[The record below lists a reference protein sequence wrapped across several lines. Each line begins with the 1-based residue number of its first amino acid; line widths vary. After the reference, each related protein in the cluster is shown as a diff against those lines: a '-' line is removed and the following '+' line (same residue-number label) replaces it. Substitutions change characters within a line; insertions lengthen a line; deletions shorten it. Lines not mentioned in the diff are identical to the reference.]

1 MAFKTCGFGILGV
14 GMYAPPEVITNAD
27 LERMVDTSDEWIR
40 SRTGIVERRRLGLDE
55 ATSDMAVRA
64 ARRALDDAGM
74 DAREIDLIIC
84 CTFGPD
90 TPVPCAACYVQDK
103 LGIAGH
109 CPAFD
114 LNIACTG
121 FTYGLSVATA
131 FMRAGVYKTAL
142 VIGADAVTRY
152 LDYTQRETCILFG
165 DGAGAAVVGPTG
177 EDRGL
182 MGEFLGADGGA
193 GDMLVLRD
201 CGTRIRTAEEK
212 AKDPSPIV
220 MRGNDVFKFAVK
232 GVTRATH
239 GALEAAGQG
248 LTPRDIDLMI
258 PHQAN
263 LRIIEAAAKHFG
275 LPMEKMFVNLQK
287 YGNTSAASIP
297 MALAEAVQEG
307 RLKRGD
313 ILALVS
319 FGGGMSYG
327 AGIWVW

>member
-1 MAFKTCGFGILGV
+1 MGLKTCGYGILGV
-14 GMYAPPEVITNAD
+14 GMYAPPTRVTND
-27 LERMVDTSDEWIR
+27 DMEKLVDTSDEWIR
-40 SRTGIVERRRLGLDE
+40 SRTGIQERRKLDESE

-64 ARRALDDAGM
+64 ARKALENAGM
-74 DAREIDLIIC
+74 EANEIDLIIC
-84 CTFGPD
+84 CTFSPD
-90 TPVPCAACYVQDK
+90 QACPSAACEVQNK
-103 LGIAGH
+103 LGIPGH

-121 FTYGLSVATA
+121 FTYGMSTATA

-142 VIGADAVTRY
+142 VIGADTVTRY

-193 GDMLVLRD
+193 AGILMIHDSGSR
-201 CGTRIRTAEEK
+201 RRTEEERK
-212 AKDPSPIV
+212 AWPSSFY
-220 MRGNDVFKFAVK
+220 MQGNDVFKFAVRGLAK
-232 GVTRATH
+232 AAQ

-248 LTPRDIDLMI
+248 LTAADIDLMI

-297 MALAEAVQEG
+297 MALAEAVEEG

-313 ILALVS
+313 VLALVS

-327 AGIWVW
+327 ANIWVW

>member
-1 MAFKTCGFGILGV
+1 MALKTCGYGILGV
-14 GMYAPPEVITNAD
+14 GMYAPPGIVTNAD

-40 SRTGIVERRRLGLDE
+40 SRTGIRERRKLGADE

-64 ARRALDDAGM
+64 ARLALQDAGM
-74 DAREIDLIIC
+74 EARQIDLIIC
-84 CTFGPD
+84 CTFSPD
-90 TPVPCAACYVQDK
+90 TAVPCAACIVQDK
-103 LGIAGH
+103 LGIPGH

-121 FTYGLSVATA
+121 FTYGLSTATA

-142 VIGADAVTRY
+142 VIGADTVTRY

-177 EDRGL
+177 EGRGL
-182 MGEFLGADGGA
+182 VSEFLGADGGA
-193 GDMLVLRD
+193 ADILVLRD
-201 CGTRIRTAEEK
+201 CGSRIRTPEEK
-212 AKDPSPIV
+212 ALSPSPIQ
-220 MRGNDVFKFAVK
+220 MQGNEVFKFAVR
-232 GVTRATH
+232 GLARAAQ
-239 GALEAAGQG
+239 GALEAAGQN
-248 LTPRDIDLMI
+248 LSVDDISLMI

-313 ILALVS
+313 VLALVS

-327 AGIWVW
+327 SNIWVW

>member
-1 MAFKTCGFGILGV
+1 MALKTRGFGILGT
-14 GMYAPPEVITNAD
+14 GMYAPPGVITNAD
-27 LERMVDTSDEWIR
+27 LEKMVETSDEWIR
-40 SRTGIVERRRLGLDE
+40 SRTGIAERRRLDETE

-64 ARRALDDAGM
+64 ARQALDNAGM
-74 DAREIDLIIC
+74 SAKEIDLIIC
-84 CTFGPD
+84 CTFSPD
-90 TPVPCAACYVQDK
+90 QACPCAACEVQAK
-103 LGIAGH
+103 LGIPGH

-121 FTYGLSVATA
+121 FTYGLSTATA
-131 FMRAGVYKTAL
+131 FMRAGVYRTAL
-142 VIGADAVTRY
+142 VIGADTVTRY
-152 LDYTQRETCILFG
+152 IDYTQRETCILFG

-182 MGEFLGADGGA
+182 VGEFLGADGGA
-193 GDMLVLRD
+193 GGMLVLRD
-201 CGTRIRTAEEK
+201 SGSRRRSAEEK
-212 AKDPSPIV
+212 AASPTPIL
-220 MRGNDVFKFAVK
+220 MQGNEVFKFAVK
-232 GVTRATH
+232 GLARATH

-248 LTPRDIDLMI
+248 LTAADIDLMI

-263 LRIIEAAAKHFG
+263 LRIIEAAARHFG

-313 ILALVS
+313 LLALVS

-327 AGIWVW
+327 ANLWVW